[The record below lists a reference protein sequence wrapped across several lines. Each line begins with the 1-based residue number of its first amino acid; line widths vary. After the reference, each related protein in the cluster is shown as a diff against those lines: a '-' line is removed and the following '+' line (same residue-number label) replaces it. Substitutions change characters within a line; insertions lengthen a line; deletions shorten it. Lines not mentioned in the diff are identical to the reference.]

1 MWVLGIIAVL
11 LAYQIVLAL
20 IHGRKTRRWQQ
31 SNATQE
37 RLQDVVG
44 SVPDALDL
52 RSNRR

>member
-1 MWVLGIIAVL
+1 MWIIGIIAVL

-20 IHGRKTRRWQQ
+20 MYGRKTRRWQRT
-31 SNATQE
+31 NAVNE

-44 SVPDALDL
+44 SVSDPLEL